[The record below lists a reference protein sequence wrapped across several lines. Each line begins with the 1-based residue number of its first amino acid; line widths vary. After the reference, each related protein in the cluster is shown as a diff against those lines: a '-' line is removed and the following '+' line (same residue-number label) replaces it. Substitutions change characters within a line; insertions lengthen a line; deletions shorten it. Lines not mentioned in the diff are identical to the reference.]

1 VAAPGTVDYTG
12 RGVLVTGG
20 VRGIGL
26 GITEAFLA
34 SGADVVVCARNEPAS
49 LPSVGT
55 ASGTRTASFV
65 AADIRDPEAAAMVVD
80 TAAQR
85 MGRLDVVVNN
95 AGGSPFLDSATA
107 SPRIST
113 RIVELNLL
121 APLHI
126 SQRANAIMQAQEDG
140 GSIIMISSVSGVRP
154 SPGTAVY
161 GAAKA
166 GLNHLVR
173 TIAQEWAPKV
183 RVNTLV
189 VGLVATENAEDH
201 YGGKA
206 GLLGVAATVPI
217 KRMVTAADV
226 AGACLFL
233 GSDLAS
239 AVTGADMAVHG
250 GGEHPEFLAV
260 VDAAIAEQQAQQQQ
274 GNGDGAS

>member
-1 VAAPGTVDYTG
+1 
-12 RGVLVTGG
+12 
-20 VRGIGL
+20 
-26 GITEAFLA
+26 
-34 SGADVVVCARNEPAS
+34 
-49 LPSVGT
+49 
-55 ASGTRTASFV
+55 
-65 AADIRDPEAAAMVVD
+65 MVVD
-80 TAAQR
+80 TAAER

-95 AGGSPFLDSATA
+95 AGGSPILDSATA

-113 RIVELNLL
+113 RIIELNLL

-126 SQRANAIMQAQEDG
+126 SQRANAIMQAQDDG

-173 TIAQEWAPKV
+173 TPRAGMGAQ
-183 RVNTLV
+183 
-189 VGLVATENAEDH
+189 G
-201 YGGKA
+201 A
-206 GLLGVAATVPI
+206 GQHPRRRARRHRAGRETTTAARPGSLGVAATVPM
-217 KRMVTAADV
+217 KRMVTPADV

-260 VDAAIAEQQAQQQQ
+260 VDAAHRTSSNER
-274 GNGDGAS
+274 DGAS

>member
-1 VAAPGTVDYTG
+1 VTAAGRVDYAG
-12 RGVLVTGG
+12 CGVLVTGG

-34 SGADVVVCARNEPAS
+34 SGADVVVCARHEPEA
-49 LPSVGT
+49 LPSVET

-80 TAAQR
+80 TAAER

-95 AGGSPFLDSATA
+95 AGGSPMLDAATA

-113 RIVELNLL
+113 RVIELNLL

-126 SQRANAIMQAQEDG
+126 SQRANAIMQAQPEG

-173 TIAQEWAPKV
+173 SLAQEWAPKV

-201 YGGKA
+201 YGGGA

-217 KRMVTAADV
+217 KRMVTAVDV

-233 GSDLAS
+233 GSDLAG
-239 AVTGADMAVHG
+239 AVTGSDMAVHG

-260 VDAAIAEQQAQQQQ
+260 VEAALAAQEQT
-274 GNGDGAS
+274 DGAS

>member
-1 VAAPGTVDYTG
+1 
-12 RGVLVTGG
+12 VLVTGG

-34 SGADVVVCARNEPAS
+34 SGADVVVCARSEPAS
-49 LPSVGT
+49 LPTART
-55 ASGTRTASFV
+55 ASGMRTASFV

-80 TAAQR
+80 TAAER
-85 MGRLDVVVNN
+85 LGRLDVVVNN
-95 AGGSPFLDSATA
+95 AGGSPMLDAATA

-113 RIVELNLL
+113 RVIELNLL

-126 SQRANAIMQAQEDG
+126 SQRANAIMQAQPEG

-173 TIAQEWAPKV
+173 TLAQEWAPLV
-183 RVNTLV
+183 RVNTLI
-189 VGLVATENAEDH
+189 VGLVATEQADSH

-206 GLLGVAATVPI
+206 GLAGVAATVPM
-217 KRMVTAADV
+217 KRMVSPADV

-233 GSDLAS
+233 GSDLAAS
-239 AVTGADMAVHG
+239 VTGADLSVHG

-260 VDAAIAEQQAQQQQ
+260 VEAALAEQSAQQQT
-274 GNGDGAS
+274 DGAT

>member
-1 VAAPGTVDYTG
+1 
-12 RGVLVTGG
+12 
-20 VRGIGL
+20 
-26 GITEAFLA
+26 
-34 SGADVVVCARNEPAS
+34 
-49 LPSVGT
+49 
-55 ASGTRTASFV
+55 
-65 AADIRDPEAAAMVVD
+65 
-80 TAAQR
+80 

-95 AGGSPFLDSATA
+95 AGGSPMLDAATA
-107 SPRIST
+107 SPRLST

-126 SQRANAIMQAQEDG
+126 SQRANAIMQGQPEG

-173 TIAQEWAPKV
+173 TLAQEWAPQV

-189 VGLVATENAEDH
+189 VGLVATEQADSH
-201 YGGKA
+201 YGGAA
-206 GLLGVAATVPI
+206 GLAGVAATVPM
-217 KRMVTAADV
+217 KRMVSPADV

-233 GSDLAS
+233 GSNLAAS
-239 AVTGADMAVHG
+239 VTGADLSVHG

-260 VDAAIAEQQAQQQQ
+260 VEAALAEQSAQQQT
-274 GNGDGAS
+274 NGAS